1 MRLYLFSLFT
11 ICLCM
16 GCGASYSV
24 EINGYAASGQSLQ
37 IPEAAS
43 ICVVTDGNAPNPIL
57 EKEVGVKI
65 EKLLT
70 EKGYNVG
77 RDKADYFLRF
87 SYGIDAGR
95 TVTEAIPIHHPMFYD
110 EYPFSGFYGHGYTTY
125 MPYSEV
131 IHTRW
136 LVLKLF
142 GGYPDEASKDAQP
155 ATPTAG
161 KPLWI
166 GEVTSAGTS
175 SDLRELLNY
184 MLVAAFE
191 HFAEDTRRQ
200 IPTVISRDDERALRL
215 TEP

>member
-37 IPEAAS
+37 IPQAAS
-43 ICVVTDGNAPNPIL
+43 ICVVTDGNTPNPIL

-65 EKLLT
+65 EKLLA
-70 EKGYNVG
+70 ENGYNVSQ
-77 RDKADYFLRF
+77 DKADYFLRF

-136 LVLKLF
+136 LVLRLYE
-142 GGYPDEASKDAQP
+142 GQAHGP
-155 ATPTAG
+155 APTNA

-191 HFAEDTRRQ
+191 HFGQDTRRQ
-200 IPTVISRDDERALRL
+200 ISTAISPGDERVLRL